1 MKIKNFIRPVL
12 IVALSAVVC
21 LYSAPWVFADAL
33 EVEVEIMPNHLKL
46 SADDKPYINGHAW
59 LPEGYDPADI
69 TECSLEVDDETVYAK
84 RVKVCLNDPQQAVAL
99 FDRATVCA
107 ILSNAGAKGN
117 VELTMTMVM
126 ADGTIFYGSDT
137 IKVGR

>member
-1 MKIKNFIRPVL
+1 MKNKTFIRPVL
-12 IVALSAVVC
+12 IVALAAVVC
-21 LYSAPWVFADAL
+21 LYCAPWVFADVVG
-33 EVEVEIMPNHLKL
+33 VEVDIRPNHLSL
-46 SADDKPYINGHAW
+46 STDAKPYINGHAW

-69 TECSLEVDDETVYAK
+69 TECSLEVDDETVDAK
-84 RVKVCLNDPQQAVAL
+84 KVKVCLNDPQQAVAL
-99 FDRATVCA
+99 FDRAAVCA